1 MTLSKDQKATAE
13 DRIAAEGFSDRIEAL
28 FCDYR
33 QIRVP
38 NELYDNIVSIEMVEH
53 VGPRYLETYSGT
65 IDRLRKPDHGIA
77 VFQSTTLLEL
87 VSSCGII
94 GGVIG

>member
-1 MTLSKDQKATAE
+1 
-13 DRIAAEGFSDRIEAL
+13 
-28 FCDYR
+28 
-33 QIRVP
+33 
-38 NELYDNIVSIEMVEH
+38 MVEH